1 MVERPIILFGTP
13 TTSRKSNRRGGSS
26 KIQHPTHSRQ
36 LERLNPKM
44 ESLQNALIALQQS
57 PTGIETERTLV
68 LEVAGNEA
76 NISLCPALV
85 QYRKWKK
92 AFA

>member
-1 MVERPIILFGTP
+1 
-13 TTSRKSNRRGGSS
+13 
-26 KIQHPTHSRQ
+26 
-36 LERLNPKM
+36 M